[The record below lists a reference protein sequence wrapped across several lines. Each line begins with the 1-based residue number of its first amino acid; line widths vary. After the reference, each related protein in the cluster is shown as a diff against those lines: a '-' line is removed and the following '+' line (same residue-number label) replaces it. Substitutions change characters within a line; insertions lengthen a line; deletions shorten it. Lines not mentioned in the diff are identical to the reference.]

1 MASLVA
7 RYGLDL
13 ILAKISFLN
22 LPYNIHSKWSKTF
35 FLGFVSTWGK
45 FYLQSF
51 KYFQESTREICQ
63 RKAHPLGT
71 ILGKFKYLSDPVM
84 IFEIQSK
91 KFLNLQ
97 IQSINPIWPSM
108 FTFDLDPDQMAGPAT
123 DAQLSLRPTEDGSD
137 QADQARG
144 QLRHRREVS
153 HSSPPSTIW

>member
-1 MASLVA
+1 
-7 RYGLDL
+7 
-13 ILAKISFLN
+13 
-22 LPYNIHSKWSKTF
+22 
-35 FLGFVSTWGK
+35 
-45 FYLQSF
+45 
-51 KYFQESTREICQ
+51 
-63 RKAHPLGT
+63 
-71 ILGKFKYLSDPVM
+71 M
-84 IFEIQSK
+84 IFKIQSK

-153 HSSPPSTIW
+153 HSSPPSTI